1 MRLKDD
7 SCLEQLT
14 MFGFRCVEKTD
25 GLIRYSKRIGNLVV
39 TVANGQFENKIRV
52 SMLKDRF
59 GMIRTT
65 YHDLNKYTDLIGS
78 LVREGLIME
87 ESLHLQKQ
95 ECEVNDDYCM
105 EENPLLSFPRKPD
118 GFMAM

>member
-7 SCLEQLT
+7 SCLDRLS
-14 MFGFRCVEKTD
+14 MFGFRCVEKTSE
-25 GLIRYSKRIGNLVV
+25 GFIRYSKRIGNLIV

-52 SMLKDRF
+52 SMLMDRD

-65 YHDLNKYTDLIGS
+65 HHDIMKYTDLIGS
-78 LVREGLIME
+78 LMKEDLIFDEVVTLQKEE
-87 ESLHLQKQ
+87 ESF
-95 ECEVNDDYCM
+95 ETYCM
-105 EENPLLSFPRKPD
+105 DENPLIQFPKKPD